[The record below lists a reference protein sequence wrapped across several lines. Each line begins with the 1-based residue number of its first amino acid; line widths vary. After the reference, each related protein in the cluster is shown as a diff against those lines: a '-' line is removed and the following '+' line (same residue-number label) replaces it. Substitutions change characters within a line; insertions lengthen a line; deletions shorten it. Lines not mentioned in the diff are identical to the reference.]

1 MSGIGNTKQAL
12 NSRGNATNYIT
23 SVRDSLVS
31 FETCVSCRAVELL
44 FLREGLAI
52 QAIITPGRST
62 LKQTESLEN
71 EATGLGFIGSA
82 SPF

>member
-1 MSGIGNTKQAL
+1 M
-12 NSRGNATNYIT
+12 
-23 SVRDSLVS
+23 S